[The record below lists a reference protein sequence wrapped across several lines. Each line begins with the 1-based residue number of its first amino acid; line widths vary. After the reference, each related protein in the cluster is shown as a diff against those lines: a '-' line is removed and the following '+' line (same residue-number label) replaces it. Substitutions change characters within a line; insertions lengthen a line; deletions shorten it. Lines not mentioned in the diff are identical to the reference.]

1 VSHQRHQVS
10 FLFPLLL
17 LLLLPVS
24 TVLQSE
30 QWKWINSLST
40 VHVTNE

>member
-17 LLLLPVS
+17 LLLLLLPVS

-30 QWKWINSLST
+30 Q
-40 VHVTNE
+40 